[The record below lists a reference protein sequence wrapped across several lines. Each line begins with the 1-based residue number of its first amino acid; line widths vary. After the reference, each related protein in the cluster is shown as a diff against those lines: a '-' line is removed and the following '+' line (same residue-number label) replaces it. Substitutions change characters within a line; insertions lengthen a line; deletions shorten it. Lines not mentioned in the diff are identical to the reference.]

1 MMSREEKSAELLR
14 ILWRNGPL
22 TRRSMENLLHISR
35 PTLDKLLKEL
45 SRYDLLIPWGKARER
60 GGRPATLFR
69 LNPRARL
76 ALGVDL
82 ELPGLYLVVA
92 DLLGE
97 VLHEREIHLSG
108 DLSSPRETLRRIS
121 HLLLDWLEEL
131 GIPREK
137 TIGVGVGMPAFFEG
151 ETVTVKGENLPTWI
165 RVPAKEILTRELGIP
180 VRIGHDVHLM
190 ALAESKR
197 AGLDEKIV
205 LYLAFRS
212 GVRGD
217 VRMGA
222 CLLVRGEIYRGA
234 HGNGGTLHGAFV
246 GPEGIRGKNVEEE
259 AKTIVKKLSPHIVQA
274 IALLD
279 PEVVVI
285 NAEELGEL
293 SGPVIHWVQ
302 EEISAVLR
310 EEPIGP
316 VEVRRARVV
325 EAPGA
330 LGAAMAVIQEL
341 FTYPETLIEE
351 VRAGE
356 SRTFAGNQPFR
367 KKEG

>member
-1 MMSREEKSAELLR
+1 MSRGEKAAELLR
-14 ILWRNGPL
+14 VLWRNGPL
-22 TRRSMENLLHISR
+22 PRRSLENLLHISR
-35 PTLDKLLKEL
+35 PTLDKLIKEL
-45 SRYDLLIPWGKARER
+45 SLYDLLIPSGKTKER

-82 ELPGLYLVVA
+82 ELPGLYLVIA

-97 VLHEREIHLSG
+97 ILHEREIRLTGS
-108 DLSSPRETLRRIS
+108 LASPHETLRRIS
-121 HLLLDWLEEL
+121 GLLLDWLKEL
-131 GIPREK
+131 GVPREK

-151 ETVTVKGENLPTWI
+151 DTVTVKGENLPTWI
-165 RVPAKEILTRELGIP
+165 RVPAKEILSRELGIP
-180 VRIGHDVHLM
+180 VKIGHDVHLM

-197 AGLDEKIV
+197 AGLDDKV
-205 LYLAFRS
+205 MLYLAFRS

-222 CLLVRGEIYRGA
+222 CLLVRGEIYHGA

-246 GPEGIRGKNVEEE
+246 APAEIQGKNLGEA
-259 AKTIVKKLSPHIVQA
+259 AKTIVERLSPHILQA

-293 SGPVIHWVQ
+293 SVPVIQLTQ
-302 EEISAVLR
+302 EAISTVLQ

-316 VEVRRARVV
+316 VEVRRAQVV

-341 FTYPETLIEE
+341 FAHPESLIGE

-356 SRTFAGNQPFR
+356 SRAFG
-367 KKEG
+367 